1 MHAWIEGWRD
11 GGMDGWTFICKREV
25 IMPNLFSL
33 LTEHPKE
40 LAIVADQFYF
50 LLQPQETDIKFF

>member
-1 MHAWIEGWRD
+1 MED
-11 GGMDGWTFICKREV
+11 GGMDGWTSIYQREV

-33 LTEHPKE
+33 ATGIQE

>member
-1 MHAWIEGWRD
+1 
-11 GGMDGWTFICKREV
+11 MDGWTFICKREV